1 MFNYRVISIG
11 DKSDFSNVTTPG
23 VRIPDSPLHIPSS
36 AWHQQQATLGKC
48 THIDKH
54 QSSHRWE
61 QKGIQFSHFPLFSRW
76 VQFGVLCL
84 QIFLSS
90 PLVRPVLFSCPDV
103 FVAVQNANTPVPWID
118 GAGRSPPLTPPQA
131 PPPHLCTFAGVD
143 SSYIQVAHLHFDLSS
158 TPAPPPSPTLLIL
171 ACHGFRYQP
180 ELITLTLIIGLIS
193 SPITYQMFENSFLL
207 SLLINNLARYKFL
220 GYSPSSLFRPLK
232 ILLQR
237 LQNLRHIWY
246 FTSWIS
252 FDFFP
257 IRDQKSHFLLFLMFT
272 LPPDVHYLLV

>member
-1 MFNYRVISIG
+1 M
-11 DKSDFSNVTTPG
+11 
-23 VRIPDSPLHIPSS
+23 
-36 AWHQQQATLGKC
+36 
-48 THIDKH
+48 
-54 QSSHRWE
+54 
-61 QKGIQFSHFPLFSRW
+61 
-76 VQFGVLCL
+76 
-84 QIFLSS
+84 
-90 PLVRPVLFSCPDV
+90 FSCPDDI
-103 FVAVQNANTPVPWID
+103 FVAVQNTNTPVPWID
-118 GAGRSPPLTPPQA
+118 GAGRRPPLTLPRA
-131 PPPHLCTFAGVD
+131 PPPHPCTFTGVD
-143 SSYIQVAHLHFDLSS
+143 SSYIQVDHLHFDLSS

-171 ACHGFRYQP
+171 ACHGFRCQP
-180 ELITLTLIIGLIS
+180 ELITLPLIIGLIS

-272 LPPDVHYLLV
+272 VPPDVPLFVSLIFFGGGWITTTWSGEVAFSFGG